1 MASIAVCT
9 PTKGRVFST
18 KTAGG
23 RMPLTPSP
31 RNSPKMMTDDSPS
44 ICTPPLFATAV
55 PKSTARKSAK
65 SNIATAT
72 SPKRL
77 ELGLSDWNLTGTGAT
92 PSKARASRPRP
103 QKSTVRIAYNAADRF
118 IPNRNAS
125 EGICN
130 IGTGKL
136 DLDRRPKSSSAKS
149 QDGSSILANG
159 AASTAGAFE
168 IGGRAS
174 EDDVTRS
181 LDGLDLDDEEKS
193 SYTKPAPDAV
203 AYEESLAK
211 ACGVS
216 LNTRILA
223 FKPAPPESSKPID
236 LRSQYNR
243 PLKPAAVSSQQRR
256 RILTA
261 PDRVLDAPNIV
272 DDYYLNLLDWSC
284 NNQVAIGLAQ
294 SVYVWSADS
303 GSVSLLLE
311 TSPDTYVSS
320 LKWSGDG
327 AYVSVG
333 LDTGEVQ
340 IWDVEE
346 STKLRSM
353 FGHETRVSSM
363 AWNKHILTTGARN
376 GWLFNH
382 DVRIAQH
389 KIADLESHTGEVC
402 GLEWRSDGTQLASGG
417 NDNLVSIWDAR
428 SLSAPKFQKTNHNA
442 AVKALSWCPWQHN
455 LLATGGGS
463 HDRHIHFWNT
473 TTGARVN
480 SIDTGSQVTSLRWS
494 THYKEI
500 ASTSGFPDN
509 SISIW
514 SYPTLVKNVEIP
526 AHESRVLHS
535 CLSPDGQTLATA
547 AADESLKFWK
557 VFEKKAGAGIGPLG
571 AGVSKSEGKITART
585 IR

>member
-1 MASIAVCT
+1 MASI
-9 PTKGRVFST
+9 S

-31 RNSPKMMTDDSPS
+31 RNSPRLLNDASPS
-44 ICTPPLFATAV
+44 VCTPPLFATAL

-77 ELGLSDWNLTGTGAT
+77 ELGLSEWSLTGTGAT

-103 QKSTVRIAYNAADRF
+103 SKSTVRIAYNAADRF

-136 DLDRRPKSSSAKS
+136 DLDRRPKSSSAKN
-149 QDGSSILANG
+149 QDGSSILAS

-168 IGGRAS
+168 IGGRGS
-174 EDDVTRS
+174 DDDVTRS
-181 LDGLDLDDEEKS
+181 LDGLDLDDDDTKS
-193 SYTKPAPDAV
+193 SYSKPAPAAA
-203 AYEESLAK
+203 AYEDSIAK
-211 ACGVS
+211 ACGI
-216 LNTRILA
+216 NTKTRILA

-243 PLKPAAVSSQQRR
+243 PLKPTTAVSAQLRR
-256 RILTA
+256 RILTS

-284 NNQVAIGLAQ
+284 NNQVAIGLGQ

-303 GSVSLLLE
+303 GSVASLLE

-333 LDTGEVQ
+333 LGTGEVQ

-346 STKLRSM
+346 GTKLRSM
-353 FGHETRVSSM
+353 FGHDSRVSVMGKSNYCHIRSSFWLTNLSM
-363 AWNKHILTTGARN
+363 EQAHPLNWCSQRLALQSRCSHRP
-376 GWLFNH
+376 
-382 DVRIAQH
+382 AQ
-389 KIADLESHTGEVC
+389 DC
-402 GLEWRSDGTQLASGG
+402 
-417 NDNLVSIWDAR
+417 
-428 SLSAPKFQKTNHNA
+428 
-442 AVKALSWCPWQHN
+442 
-455 LLATGGGS
+455 
-463 HDRHIHFWNT
+463 
-473 TTGARVN
+473 
-480 SIDTGSQVTSLRWS
+480 
-494 THYKEI
+494 
-500 ASTSGFPDN
+500 
-509 SISIW
+509 
-514 SYPTLVKNVEIP
+514 
-526 AHESRVLHS
+526 
-535 CLSPDGQTLATA
+535 
-547 AADESLKFWK
+547 
-557 VFEKKAGAGIGPLG
+557 
-571 AGVSKSEGKITART
+571 
-585 IR
+585 